1 MVKSMILEFEY
12 YLKRGV
18 VKKSIKDVKRAVSLL
33 KTARKRMEIA
43 EKIEVR
49 SFRLEFVYEAIIE
62 LIEALMSLEGYKS
75 YSHEAD
81 IAFLR
86 KVYFSENIILK
97 LDEVRRN
104 RHRSKYYGVELKIDK
119 AEELIKFCKN
129 VFKKL
134 ESLVENK
141 IREVSR

>member
-1 MVKSMILEFEY
+1 MIPEFEY

-18 VKKSIKDVKRAVSLL
+18 VKRSIKDVKRAVSLL
-33 KTARKRMEIA
+33 KTARKRMETA

-49 SFRLEFVYEAIIE
+49 SFKLEFIYEAIIE

-86 KVYFSENIILK
+86 KISFPEDIILK
-97 LDEVRRN
+97 LDKVRRK
-104 RHRSKYYGVELKIDK
+104 RHRSKYYGIELKASE
-119 AEELIKFCKN
+119 AEELIGFCRN
-129 VFKKL
+129 IFKKL
-134 ESLVENK
+134 ESLIENK
-141 IREVSR
+141 IKEVSTQLP